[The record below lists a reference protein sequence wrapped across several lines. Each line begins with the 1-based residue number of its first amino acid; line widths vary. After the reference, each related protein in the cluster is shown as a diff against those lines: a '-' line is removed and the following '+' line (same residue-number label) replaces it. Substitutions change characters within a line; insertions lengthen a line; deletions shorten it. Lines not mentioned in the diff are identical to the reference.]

1 MKPALKGAPTPTATE
16 NETAMKDADRGLI
29 ALEATWRISA
39 LVTLMR
45 SALDNDE
52 CTDDVVWATKEV
64 LKGVAQLNNVIM
76 TAIDDPNE
84 TNEDLRARVN

>member
-1 MKPALKGAPTPTATE
+1 MSTKIE
-16 NETAMKDADRGLI
+16 NDTAMKDATRGLI

-39 LVTLMR
+39 LVTLM
-45 SALDNDE
+45 SSSLDSDE

-64 LKGVAQLNNVIM
+64 LRGVAQLNSVIM
-76 TAIDDPNE
+76 SAIGDPAE